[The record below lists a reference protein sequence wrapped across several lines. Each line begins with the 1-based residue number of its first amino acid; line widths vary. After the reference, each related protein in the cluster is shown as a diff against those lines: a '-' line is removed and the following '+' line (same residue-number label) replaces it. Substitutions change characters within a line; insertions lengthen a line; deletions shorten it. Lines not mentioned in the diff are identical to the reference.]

1 METESNCI
9 QDGTDGCQDSQ
20 NISALKG
27 FKEVKF
33 YNRRQEEIILTNAE
47 LLKGVVG
54 LEMMTVRP
62 LMKILVPRRSPLVN
76 FHMSKGNPTQIKSP
90 TKRNWEITM
99 IPWTVMQ

>member
-1 METESNCI
+1 M

-20 NISALKG
+20 HISSLKG

-62 LMKILVPRRSPLVN
+62 LMKILVPMKSQLVN
-76 FHMSKGNPTQIKSP
+76 CHMG
-90 TKRNWEITM
+90 
-99 IPWTVMQ
+99 